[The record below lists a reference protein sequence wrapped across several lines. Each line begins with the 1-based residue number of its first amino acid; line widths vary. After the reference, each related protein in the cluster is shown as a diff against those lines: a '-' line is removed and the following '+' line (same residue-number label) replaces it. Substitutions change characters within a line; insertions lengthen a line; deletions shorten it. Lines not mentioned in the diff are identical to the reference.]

1 MTVSAD
7 GGILR
12 NIRLDIS
19 YDGTNFAGWQKQS
32 ASSAARTVQ
41 GELEAALFRL
51 HKKSIP
57 LVGSGRTDAGVHAAG
72 QVANFHT
79 DIAAMPAERFVPA
92 LNSLLPPDVRILRA
106 QEVQPGFH
114 ARFDARERTYRYFL
128 DCSVSV
134 PAYELPYCW
143 PLFRRPDVRRLN
155 SMASVLHG
163 EMDCSVFAAAGD
175 KSFSKSRFFYRA
187 GFFPEGRKLV
197 FQISANAFLWK
208 MVRSI
213 LGTIL
218 DLEKKGASREDFI
231 RIVKSGR
238 RSLAGQTA
246 PAKGLFLW
254 NIRY

>member
-1 MTVSAD
+1 
-7 GGILR
+7 
-12 NIRLDIS
+12 
-19 YDGTNFAGWQKQS
+19 
-32 ASSAARTVQ
+32 
-41 GELEAALFRL
+41 
-51 HKKSIP
+51 
-57 LVGSGRTDAGVHAAG
+57 
-72 QVANFHT
+72 
-79 DIAAMPAERFVPA
+79 
-92 LNSLLPPDVRILRA
+92 
-106 QEVQPGFH
+106 
-114 ARFDARERTYRYFL
+114 
-128 DCSVSV
+128 
-134 PAYELPYCW
+134 
-143 PLFRRPDVRRLN
+143 
-155 SMASVLHG
+155 
-163 EMDCSVFAAAGD
+163 MDCSVFAAAGD